1 MSKFDDRVK
10 RLEAFGKNGKSIPV
24 KKLDDV
30 TKIKHGCL
38 DITYKRYLTPDAEI
52 EIFYKEKILLAR
64 KPNLTEALEY
74 AYVGVI
80 LSNPVLG
87 DWCHG
92 EEKVGV
98 LSHITDMLKMIGVA
112 VPRPEVDARLITGIY
127 RSISLRTEDGYL
139 HPKEEDIRVTVH
151 RCIPGNYSALVTTI
165 SLSDWNV
172 TISQKFNEYGHDGL
186 VNLDDLVRKLYA
198 KHFE

>member
-10 RLEAFGKNGKSIPV
+10 RLQEFGKNARPSFV
-24 KKLDDV
+24 EKLDDV

-38 DITYKRYLTPDAEI
+38 DITYKRYPTPDAEI

-74 AYVGVI
+74 AYVGVT
-80 LSNPVLG
+80 LSNPLLG
-87 DWCHG
+87 DWCYG
-92 EEKVGV
+92 YEKDDV
-98 LSHITDMLKMIGVA
+98 LSHITDMLKMLGVE
-112 VPRPEVDARLITGIY
+112 VPRPNVDTRLITGIH
-127 RSISLRTEDGYL
+127 RSIQLRTEEGYL

-151 RCIPGNYSALVTTI
+151 RCIPANWGALVTTI
-165 SLSDWNV
+165 SLSNWNV

-186 VNLDDLVRKLYA
+186 INLDELARKLYA